1 MEYSFAYTQSWLDP
15 SGNFFIVPKETSIGG
30 TFLTHEKWAKQN
42 GYTLNKLYKSGW
54 MRVSKYGDTIWAN
67 NIKKVVPNNRQLNSL
82 KDLAISINKVNNI
95 AFDNGEKESILWTK
109 DNEFNEG
116 IFLKFKQWMRDI
128 VS

>member
-15 SGNFFIVPKETSIGG
+15 SGNFFVVPKETSIGG

-95 AFDNGEKESILWTK
+95 AFDNGEKESILWSK